1 MKRLLK
7 IFGVALAG
15 LLIAAFLVLRPMIM
29 GNLPATHG
37 EELAPGVFQLV
48 DGYVSVFALDA
59 GEGRFVLVDAGNDP
73 EGKAILGWLG
83 SRGLG
88 PSAVRAIVLTH
99 GHPDHIA
106 GAHLF
111 PEAALYA
118 FAGDTAIVQ
127 GEGRAK
133 GPLPRLMDTPV
144 EKRARVTHTLTDGQA
159 VVVGTAT
166 VTAYAVPGH
175 TAGSAAFVYGSTVVL
190 GDNANGKTDGTVVA
204 APWVVSDDTA
214 ENLRSLGALRTRL
227 AARAPAI
234 DVLAFA
240 HSGPMRGAGVLDRL
254 PR

>member
-1 MKRLLK
+1 
-7 IFGVALAG
+7 
-15 LLIAAFLVLRPMIM
+15 
-29 GNLPATHG
+29 
-37 EELAPGVFQLV
+37 
-48 DGYVSVFALDA
+48 
-59 GEGRFVLVDAGNDP
+59 
-73 EGKAILGWLG
+73 
-83 SRGLG
+83 LG

-133 GPLPRLMDTPV
+133 GPLPRLMDTAGG
-144 EKRARVTHTLTDGQA
+144 EARARHA
-159 VVVGTAT
+159 HAHRRPSVVVGTAT

-175 TAGSAAFVYGSTVVL
+175 TAGSAAFVYGSTVFL